1 MSWQTER
8 VKMRDPYRKG
18 RETDIIEFA
27 AKEGVKEWEVRSYYY
42 RHGRTLEGFRERRRR
57 GKVVEV
63 KWKGKTIRGSMVEV
77 AKAMGED
84 YSKVRNYVAREGS
97 LAGYE
102 ANAGRRYWAKVKLP
116 DGREEYLV
124 EYAARM
130 GVSPNVVQMYKRYH
144 GSLEGFEDRK
154 TWRREPP
161 KHRHEGLGLE
171 KTKAEWAEYYGV
183 TKASIREWVRKHGGK
198 MDGYREGAKDKQ
210 GNGCRGKPEKGIE
223 WKGKT
228 MTMREWADKF
238 KVSYATAYNYW
249 KRNGGTFD
257 GIEKGRKR
265 GRKTKEV
272 A

>member
-1 MSWQTER
+1 MSWKTER

-18 RETDIIEFA
+18 RVTDIIEFA

-57 GKVVEV
+57 GKEVEV

-102 ANAGRRYWAKVKLP
+102 ANANRRYWAKVKLP
-116 DGREEYLV
+116 DGSEEYLV

-144 GSLEGFEDRK
+144 GGLDGFEDRK
-154 TWRREPP
+154 PWRREPP

-171 KTKAEWAEYYGV
+171 KTKAEWAAYYGV
-183 TKASIREWVRKHGGK
+183 TKASIREWLRRHGGK
-198 MDGYREGAKDKQ
+198 MDGYRDETTE
-210 GNGCRGKPEKGIE
+210 GNGLRRRGKQMRGIAWNGE
-223 WKGKT
+223 T
-228 MTMREWADKF
+228 LTMRDWAAKF
-238 KVSYATAYNYW
+238 GVSYATAYNYW
-249 KRNGGTFD
+249 KRNGGSFD
-257 GIEKGRKR
+257 GIDKDRKR
-265 GRKTKEV
+265 GRKSKEV